1 MGDMFAG
8 CANMTKIDVTF
19 LNTESVS
26 DMKGMFSGCSKLTS
40 IDLSK
45 FNTERVSRMNAM
57 FKRLQKFN
65 IYRPF
70 YIQNNI
76 R

>member
-40 IDLSK
+40 IDLS
-45 FNTERVSRMNAM
+45 
-57 FKRLQKFN
+57 
-65 IYRPF
+65 
-70 YIQNNI
+70 
-76 R
+76 